1 MIDTEGVRDTPG
13 EGGCAPATQ
22 GATAGLD
29 IRPLMRVHAGHWF
42 AAVDRSR
49 SEILQWEDWP
59 DAVRS
64 EEDAHVLLQR
74 LESDWTSG
82 RTFSCGIFAEDGAV
96 IGGVTVS
103 NILWDCRCADL
114 GYWVEPGYR
123 GKGISAW
130 AARHL
135 VEFCF
140 RVLRLQRLALVIRMD
155 NTASQRVAEKLGAV
169 LEGVARKRICH
180 RQQALDARVYAIT
193 QCDEPTS
200 RSGSLGGDSGF

>member
-1 MIDTEGVRDTPG
+1 MIDLESAQSTPREGACTLPVQ
-13 EGGCAPATQ
+13 A
-22 GATAGLD
+22 ATAGLD
-29 IRPLMRVHAGHWF
+29 IRPLMRAHAERWF

-49 SEILQWEDWP
+49 ADILKWEDWP
-59 DAVRS
+59 DAIRS
-64 EEDAHVLLQR
+64 EEDAQALLQR

-82 RTFSCGIFAEDGAV
+82 RTFSCGIFTEQNAV

-193 QCDEPTS
+193 QGDEPTS
-200 RSGSLGGDSGF
+200 RSGSLGGDTGS